1 MSCYI
6 QLDGPDGSGK
16 SVQAAALCEWL
27 RANGRAVLHVREPGS
42 TPVGE
47 MLRQLLLQH
56 ATGELAPATEALL
69 FSAARAELV
78 RQVIAPALLRG
89 ECVVAERGY
98 LSTLVYQAL
107 APRPGL
113 DPDWVLAVT
122 REVHG
127 PWLPDAVFVLDVPPA
142 TAALRRAGRMPD
154 RFEARG
160 ADYYDRVRA
169 GFLRACELEP
179 RAQLVDA
186 DRPFAVVQ
194 DDLRARW
201 RALFP

>member
-1 MSCYI
+1 MSCYVQI
-6 QLDGPDGSGK
+6 DGPDGGGK
-16 SVQAAALCEWL
+16 STQAAALCEWL
-27 RANGRAVLHVREPGS
+27 RAGGRTVLHVREPGS
-42 TPVGE
+42 TPTGE
-47 MLRQLLLQH
+47 LLRQLLLQRS
-56 ATGELAPATEALL
+56 TGELAPVTEALL

-78 RQVIAPALLRG
+78 RQVVAPALTRG
-89 ECVVAERGY
+89 EDVVAERGY

-107 APRPGL
+107 APQPGL

-127 PWLPDAVFVLDVPPA
+127 PCLPDAVFVLDVPAA
-142 TAALRRAGRMPD
+142 TAAGRRAGRAPD

-160 ADYYDRVRA
+160 ADFHERVRA

-186 DRPFAVVQ
+186 SRPFAAVQ
-194 DDLRARW
+194 EDLRARW
-201 RALFP
+201 QALRA